1 MPVPAGAKHSAEGSG
16 CKRRMDGQGRPKR
29 GPARARS
36 DGRRRN
42 GGDDDG
48 EADSEDAPPLAA
60 APGACRCR
68 APERYRRD
76 DGDVASEMTKM
87 VPPGLRNQQQR
98 GSIVVVPHHGGRQ
111 LSWFSQGGL
120 ASRQMPQGLSVRVR
134 LLLIGPG
141 AGMRVA
147 RASLPRF
154 GALQID
160 NTPTPACLSICGIY
174 IVQSAPGVVSR

>member
-1 MPVPAGAKHSAEGSG
+1 MAVK
-16 CKRRMDGQGRPKR
+16 
-29 GPARARS
+29 
-36 DGRRRN
+36 
-42 GGDDDG
+42 
-48 EADSEDAPPLAA
+48 
-60 APGACRCR
+60 
-68 APERYRRD
+68 
-76 DGDVASEMTKM
+76 TKM

-111 LSWFSQGGL
+111 LSWYSHGGL

-154 GALQID
+154 GALRRD
-160 NTPTPACLSICGIY
+160 NTPTPACLSIY
-174 IVQSAPGVVSR
+174 IWGVHRAVQSAPRAVSEVSAMGVWHLASYMACQWPAMLMAVCIGVLMRECVVWMDG